1 QEDVVV
7 GTDVANRE
15 QVETEGL
22 IGFFVKQLV
31 MRTRVEGDETVREL
45 LRRVREK
52 ALGAYAH
59 QDVPFE
65 KVVEEVAPER
75 ELSRTPLFQ
84 VKLVLQ
90 NAPSEE
96 LRLGGLEVSRFGDAY
111 EAAKFDILVSVEE
124 RGGVIEG
131 TLEYATDLFDRSS
144 MERLVRHY
152 ERALE
157 FVAGGAEQ
165 ELKKLVLLSEEERR
179 QVIWEWNATKRESER
194 WESVQEMFTEQAEVQ
209 GDRVAV
215 VSEGRSITYK
225 ELNRRANKL
234 GRYLMRVGVGPDIRV
249 GLYLG
254 RSEEMVVGLLGVL
267 KAGGAYVPLDTRS
280 PAERVGFML
289 DDAGVDVVLTDRELD
304 EGPVRHRGK

>member
-1 QEDVVV
+1 SALEELGVQYADYAVWQREWLKGEVIEEQMRYWRKELEGLERLEVATDRERPVVATHRGGRVEVALNRQLSEEIRAVSQREGVTMFMTLLAGFQLVLGRYSGQEDVVV

-22 IGFFVKQLV
+22 IGFFVNQLV

-124 RGGVIEG
+124 RG
-131 TLEYATDLFDRSS
+131 
-144 MERLVRHY
+144 
-152 ERALE
+152 
-157 FVAGGAEQ
+157 
-165 ELKKLVLLSEEERR
+165 
-179 QVIWEWNATKRESER
+179 
-194 WESVQEMFTEQAEVQ
+194 
-209 GDRVAV
+209 
-215 VSEGRSITYK
+215 
-225 ELNRRANKL
+225 
-234 GRYLMRVGVGPDIRV
+234 
-249 GLYLG
+249 
-254 RSEEMVVGLLGVL
+254 
-267 KAGGAYVPLDTRS
+267 
-280 PAERVGFML
+280 
-289 DDAGVDVVLTDRELD
+289 
-304 EGPVRHRGK
+304 